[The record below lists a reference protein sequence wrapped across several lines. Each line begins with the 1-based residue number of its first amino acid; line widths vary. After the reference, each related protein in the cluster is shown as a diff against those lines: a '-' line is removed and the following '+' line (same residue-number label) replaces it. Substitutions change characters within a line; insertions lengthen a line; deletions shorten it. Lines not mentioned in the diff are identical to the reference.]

1 MSAIFSGSLIMQ
13 GRVKWVENA
22 LFLAQSGS
30 GHTIT
35 IDGPPDGGGQNL
47 GVRPME
53 MVLLAVGGCSAYD
66 VVHILKKARQP
77 VTDCEVKL
85 EAERADATP
94 AVFTKIHM
102 HFIVKGKKALKE
114 AQVERAVSLSAE
126 KYCSASIMLSKSVD
140 ITHSFEVQVDDG
152 NE

>member
-1 MSAIFSGSLIMQ
+1 ME
-13 GRVKWVENA
+13 GRVKWIENA

-35 IDGPPDGGGQNL
+35 IDGPADGGGQNL

-53 MVLLAVGGCSAYD
+53 MVLLGVGGCSAYD

-77 VTDCEVKL
+77 VIDCEVKL
-85 EAERADATP
+85 NAERADAVP

-102 HFIVKGKKALKE
+102 HFIVKGKAELKE
-114 AQVERAVSLSAE
+114 SQVERAVHLSAE
-126 KYCSASIMLSKSVD
+126 KYCSASIMLAKSVE
-140 ITHSFEVQVDDG
+140 ITHSFEVHV
-152 NE
+152 EAAE

>member
-1 MSAIFSGSLIMQ
+1 MQ

-22 LFLAQSGS
+22 LFVAQSES
-30 GHTIT
+30 GHSIV

-53 MVLLAVGGCSAYD
+53 LVLLGVGGCSTYD

-85 EAERADATP
+85 EAERADAVP
-94 AVFTKIHM
+94 AVFTKINM
-102 HFIVKGKKALKE
+102 HFIVKGSAKLKE
-114 AQVERAVSLSAE
+114 AQVERAVKLSAE
-126 KYCSASIMLSKSVD
+126 KYCSASIMLAKSVE
-140 ITHSFEVQVDDG
+140 ITHSYEVVVEEN